1 MASIL
6 FQKDYSSNRHLDVYG
21 MMVEVEVEA
30 DGVVTAEDDEVIYE
44 H

>member
-21 MMVEVEVEA
+21 MMVEVEA